1 MAFRG
6 NQRLNADIE
15 RHIGSWRGTAH
26 GQIIENMYKG
36 EAEYEAIC
44 EAAGID
50 YEEYEEE
57 QAQ

>member
-6 NQRLNADIE
+6 NQRLNAEIE

-50 YEEYEEE
+50 YEEYKE
-57 QAQ
+57 